1 MLRWKELPQLE
12 TIATGTKAIMSESQ
26 FEAGRVKF
34 DQRLGPCVGDWY
46 EMKDGGRRRFGR
58 DLGESL
64 QLAADPSGRCFSL
77 DADGNATYNGPL
89 LDQVI
94 QRSPW
99 ANRRANTS
107 SIFIFRFKLV
117 PCAKCLAR
125 PCGTRW
131 TSKIDERESCI
142 NVSRL

>member
-12 TIATGTKAIMSESQ
+12 TIATGTKASMSKSQ

-34 DQRLGPCVGDWY
+34 DQHLGPCVGDWY
-46 EMKDGGRRRFGR
+46 EMKDSGRCRFGR

-77 DADGNATYNGPL
+77 DADGNATYNGAL

-94 QRSPW
+94 QRSSLGKPLEQRRRIGPW
-99 ANRRANTS
+99 SERVMMGRARRVRRLLTPAL
-107 SIFIFRFKLV
+107 RRRVRL
-117 PCAKCLAR
+117 R
-125 PCGTRW
+125 PQW
-131 TSKIDERESCI
+131 P
-142 NVSRL
+142 